1 MKAKLIAAAVACLA
15 PLAVAPQASAHHAFT
30 MFALDKLETVDGVV
44 KQFKWTMPHVWIYMT
59 VPSKTGGAPEEWG
72 FECHAP
78 NLIARKGWK
87 STSLKPGDKVSILMH
102 PMRDGS
108 KAGSVVHVTTAGGQ
122 QLWNAD
128 SVNAP

>member
-1 MKAKLIAAAVACLA
+1 MKAKLIAALACLL
-15 PLAVAPQASAHHAFT
+15 PLAAAPQASAHHAFT
-30 MFALDKLETVDGVV
+30 MFALDKLETVNGTV
-44 KQFKWTMPHVWIYMT
+44 KSVKWAMPHVWVYVSI
-59 VPSKTGGAPEEWG
+59 PSKDGAPAEEWG

-78 NLIARKGWK
+78 NLLARKGWK
-87 STSLKPGDKVSILMH
+87 STTLKPGERVSVLMH

-128 SVNAP
+128 SLNAP